1 MKRAPGRGSAVT
13 AGHESLYGT
22 TGTGTTGTTGT
33 GTTGTTGIGTAC
45 TVGTAAR

>member
-1 MKRAPGRGSAVT
+1 MPRSRGSAVT

-22 TGTGTTGTTGT
+22 TGTGTTGTTG
-33 GTTGTTGIGTAC
+33 IGTAC